1 VNAIGPGIGPA
12 AIPPPLTSL
21 PPPPASLPAPPIHHP
36 NATVS
41 AGPTPASMRPSTN
54 TPTPVMLPPLH
65 YQGLDAAQP
74 FGYSPPPIT
83 PGSASHKAA
92 LAAANAQVQA
102 GMVRTADQM
111 LDGDGSEAAPPED
124 LIPPAKRQRVAKL
137 PGGNLYREEDWIEM
151 HPYPISLQVQ
161 LPHDST
167 KPEWKLDGGVVLV
180 PDLPM
185 NLLISTLRDRIRNVT
200 GSALPASRM
209 RISYQGKM
217 LTNSS
222 TLGHYNLEDEDI
234 LVLSISEQ
242 RKR

>member
-1 VNAIGPGIGPA
+1 
-12 AIPPPLTSL
+12 
-21 PPPPASLPAPPIHHP
+21 
-36 NATVS
+36 
-41 AGPTPASMRPSTN
+41 MRPSSN

-74 FGYSPPPIT
+74 FGYSPPPNT
-83 PGSASHKAA
+83 PGVTSGGAGVSNHKAA
-92 LAAANAQVQA
+92 LAAANATAQQVQA

-111 LDGDGSEAAPPED
+111 LDGDGSEVPQAED

-137 PGGNLYREEDWIEM
+137 PGGNLYPEEHWIEM

-161 LPHDST
+161 LPNDSS
-167 KPEWKLDGGVVLV
+167 KPEWKLDGSVVLV
-180 PDLPM
+180 PDLAM

-222 TLGHYNLEDEDI
+222 TLGSYNLEDEDM
-234 LVLSISEQ
+234 LVLSVSEP
-242 RKR
+242 RRR